1 MKIKLSSVFILA
13 LLTVIAS
20 YLSFDYFYEKEK
32 SCILIEHKQLAKEN
46 FEDVNK
52 NLTTKLNEYKTIL
65 TSISNKKNFTEFIK
79 YYNKSIIPNSITDE
93 KLIDSFVNELFLTVG
108 LNNKDIFQ
116 LRYLDKEGNEVVR
129 VDKKDDK
136 VFLIDN
142 LQDKSN
148 RYYFEDSKDVKKG
161 TFWLSKVD
169 LNVEQ
174 GQIEVPYKP
183 TLRVST
189 PVYIQNFFEGFLIVN
204 INMNNILQLM
214 ISNRT
219 FKKVLLDK
227 ENNILISNDKYLNIW
242 SNYLNTDKFKIQ
254 NNEILLYEDNLS
266 LNNNEGLKLKIIFN
280 DIKIAK
286 ILNEYRISLL
296 LDILFVD
303 ILIFIVLFVL
313 FKNTYL
319 SQAIQRALEKRE
331 ELHEKINSFA
341 IMSRTDLDGKIVY
354 VTDRFCTLSGYSKE
368 ELIGKTHSIVND
380 PSIDD
385 SVHKELWET
394 IKKRKVFKKDLP
406 IITKSGEK
414 RYLYINIYPELDQN
428 NNLIGY
434 LAYRKDNTA
443 EILLKEH
450 NEILKKKID
459 SKTKK
464 LKDTI
469 SKLSNLNEELA
480 CSGEELRAQQEE
492 LIEKQEKIME
502 LSTIKEQFL
511 SNMSHEI
518 RTPLN
523 GIVGITDIILNDN
536 ECPDTLKEKL
546 NIIKSSSRVLTN
558 VVNDILDFTALKNGK
573 IKIFE
578 NKFSLKNLI
587 NNVDSLMRPEI
598 ESKGL
603 DFSVELDEKINDV
616 LIGDEFRLNQVI
628 MNFLSNAMKFTND
641 GNIKLR
647 VVSVRNEEKY
657 NKIKFVVTD
666 TGIGMTEDIKKN
678 IFKAFTQSDK
688 SNTSKFRGTG
698 LGLTICKE
706 LIELMGGNIWFESNL
721 DRGTM
726 MFFTVKL
733 NHSDVKF
740 LDIDNSDK
748 RIYLENKKTALLVED
763 DNINQVVAKTLLNKI
778 GFTVILANNGL
789 EALELCKT
797 RDFDIIFMD
806 IQMSVMNGYDATI
819 NIKKFNALT
828 PIVAISAGAL
838 PEDIYKSHEVG
849 MEMHITKPIVI
860 KNINKVIKKYFNTKK
875 EIKETNKSRTI
886 KFQDDSSQENSE
898 VKILNYNLLLNT
910 LNDEDIVLELLKLFV
925 KKYENHEDDINSII
939 KNKDE
944 LREYIYRLKGISGN
958 LKLNSIYDLCSLYL
972 TNENNIDEIVEKI
985 KENIFK
991 AIIEIKQLS

>member
-254 NNEILLYEDNLS
+254 NNEILLFEDILS
-266 LNNNEGLKLKIIFN
+266 LNNNEGLKLKILYD
-280 DIKIAK
+280 DIKIAN

-296 LDILFVD
+296 LNIIAIDILVFI
-303 ILIFIVLFVL
+303 ILLVL

-319 SQAIQRALEKRE
+319 SQTIKRALEKKE
-331 ELHEKINSFA
+331 ELHEKINSFV
-341 IMSRTDLDGKIVY
+341 IMSRTDLDGKIVH
-354 VTDRFCTLSGYSKE
+354 VTDQFCNLSGYSKE
-368 ELIGKTHSIVND
+368 ELLGKTHSIVKD
-380 PSIDD
+380 PSVDD
-385 SVHKELWET
+385 SVYKELWKT
-394 IKKRKVFKKDLP
+394 IKKGKVYKKDLP

-428 NNLIGY
+428 DKLIGY
-434 LAYRKDNTA
+434 IAYRKDNTA